1 MNHWRTRLPASSPW
15 RAWLLAAVLLWA
27 QTAGLLHGLSH
38 THGQLPGAVLAVG
51 LADGS
56 APHPA
61 DDAGTADAACQLCL
75 AFAGL
80 LAAGLVAA
88 LPGLPRAPQSARGN
102 SIRPLP
108 RARHHAAPYGARAP
122 PPDPLNLPHPGPG
135 TFAPA

>member
-1 MNHWRTRLPASSPW
+1 MNRWRTRLPASGPW

-38 THGQLPGAVLAVG
+38 AHSQLPGAVLAAS
-51 LADGS
+51 LADGG
-56 APHPA
+56 APNPA

-88 LPGLPRAPQSARGN
+88 LPSLPRGPQAARGP
-102 SIRPLP
+102 SSGPLP
-108 RARHHAAPYGARAP
+108 WARHHAAPYGARAP

-135 TFAPA
+135 TLASA